1 MSTIRYIP
9 SSLASQVVSSKILC
23 IYASAHP
30 ATGVGAPG
38 AAGNPKTNHWV
49 LYCAISQAASLRID
63 PSPSGPNLSIV
74 LIITKKDYLISDNAV
89 KSLQLVTSNLT
100 VQQFIDLIVAKNYDK
115 YQFSAGG
122 QGCRYWLYSVIKLLE
137 TEGHIP
143 TKSEMTAATEAL
155 GTVWAPGGNPASAAE
170 QTPMTKGTFYAL

>member
-9 SSLASQVVSSKILC
+9 SSLASQVASSKILC

-89 KSLQLVTSNLT
+89 KSFQLVTSYLT
-100 VQQFIDLIVAKNYDK
+100 VQIHRPHR
-115 YQFSAGG
+115 G
-122 QGCRYWLYSVIKLLE
+122 QELRQISIQRWRTGVQIL
-137 TEGHIP
+137 
-143 TKSEMTAATEAL
+143 AL
-155 GTVWAPGGNPASAAE
+155 
-170 QTPMTKGTFYAL
+170 